1 MEALEIEFN
10 DFRRKIN
17 TAKRITDRL
26 SPVKG
31 GNAVEVAMQGG
42 QHTGAA
48 LLLLHAGGSS
58 TRAMDEGQLTFLCWR
73 FG

>member
-10 DFRRKIN
+10 DFRLKIN
-17 TAKRITDRL
+17 TAKRITDRV

-31 GNAVEVAMQGG
+31 GNVVERAMQG

-48 LLLLHAGGSS
+48 LLLHAGGSS
-58 TRAMDEGQLTFLCWR
+58 TRVMDEGQLTFLCWR